1 MDSDDTRLER
11 LINQCKSN
19 DVDVK
24 VDALTKLQAEFESG
38 IEINDPDGLLNVLK
52 ACLRTPNQHL
62 TTATL
67 ASLPPLLPLLVSRS
81 VGQPQPSSS
90 QPRSPSSSTSSINPA
105 GVVDAATL
113 RQVLSAFLPTGG
125 VIERL
130 GDKEKAQIKARETLV
145 ILGGLA
151 FRTGSGSAMSAK
163 SRDKGPETPLMIFER
178 YMREAGLGSK
188 VWKVKEQSILT
199 LVHIRRAHHQFPMR
213 PYLSLLVDC
222 LEDTD
227 AHVRDCARLSVVE
240 LFTGPGVTDGARADL
255 KKEMTKK
262 GVRKT
267 IVDGVLSKLLGGS
280 INSNPQSRDGSENGD
295 ATSTKPKD
303 YIPPSLALQGR
314 RPTVGSQASGVS
326 RTASHG
332 SVRDIS
338 RPNSRAAMA
347 PPSVA
352 SSIPQT
358 PTSESTEIQPVYVS
372 IQSHPAKDLESEFAA
387 MLKPFEGKET
397 EHNWAAR
404 ERAVLRVRG
413 MLKGDVHLRY
423 LDVFLIS
430 LKDGFIQWS
439 LKTLASLRTTVSAN
453 TSFLYSELAI
463 ALGTAM
469 DPFCDTLLTNLLKMA
484 GFTKK
489 IAAQQSQASV
499 TAIINHTSPQ
509 PRMILTLLWNTL
521 QEKTVQ
527 TRAFVVAHLKQY
539 VEVHGH
545 RAKNTIEGSGGLDIL
560 EKSLKKALVDANP
573 AVREN
578 ARILFWVFEEVW
590 ADRGLAL
597 LDGLDSIARKQIEK
611 VCPKPELLAN
621 LPPTTPKNVKKT
633 SVAAAIA
640 ASRAKAKAIATAP
653 PTLRHQATSGS
664 HVPPVRRAASPATS
678 SRTSPVRPVSPLR
691 MSSSPPTSVPMG
703 RARPASGTMARSVSS
718 TAAPTS
724 HSRSPS
730 SGSSGSGRAAT
741 PPSPSEHSTFRRRA
755 SSPLAT
761 SATSVNRPS
770 TIRKALQTPLPASSP
785 SSVGHASPTPR
796 NTNGSARNAAVPI
809 PIRDPRLSFQMMDG
823 DDESL
828 LMAQAVPIPDDDSDS
843 EGDHS
848 INLMSFSAPYEMYPP
863 VTPKSRTVRN
873 SMSPRSIDSKPTV
886 SNALS
891 SGSVADMASDR
902 PVVEDALRARAE
914 QAESAAE
921 RLLEL
926 VDPEEDGLH
935 HSTIPPSLLVGSS
948 NGHALGKPKIK
959 PTPLPIT
966 QNHVIP
972 PVTPV
977 NRNAAIMRQAAMF
990 KDSPARN
997 GQSSTFIDILHG
1009 KKHETGWWL
1018 KRKALVAQGTP
1029 IRAIHPA
1036 DKITELQGYIA
1047 ALVEGEAGVQVLQK
1061 LALFSMENP
1070 VSESGSPPQSPGTGL
1085 PSSPSP
1091 FLNPSHSIP
1100 SLHADIWNANK
1111 NFERLFNALLQFLE
1125 PTKSEEEIEYG
1136 LILLWEML
1144 ENQGPYLE
1152 GRESDLFSVLLRVR
1166 YCNKLNV
1173 LEATNTIRDA
1183 LTANIEPVY
1192 GLTTMHASLRT
1203 FRTEPHPASSD
1214 EDVKSTAYAFGL
1226 IALGKFILRLPGEIA
1241 EEELPRL
1248 KGTLISSL
1256 NDKTSLIVRESAAAS
1271 IIAAQ
1276 LVLRDETH
1284 LFALL
1289 DGLADEKKN
1298 LLTYLFDKHGARGLT
1313 AATGSSGMDKLEKEI
1328 RRLDTRT
1335 STPSRPTAAAAPAPA
1350 PSLVARQMTSV
1361 QFEFQYDADGNML
1374 SDESGRSLS
1383 YDGHLPF
1390 VMINQ

>member
-1 MDSDDTRLER
+1 MDPGESRIER
-11 LINQCKSN
+11 LVNQCKSN

-24 VDALTKLQAEFESG
+24 VDSLTKLQGEFESG
-38 IEINDPDGLLNVLK
+38 VEIKDLDSLLNVLK
-52 ACLRTPNQHL
+52 ACLRTSNQHL

-67 ASLPPLLPLLVSRS
+67 AVLPPLLPLVITRS
-81 VGQPQPSSS
+81 VGSHLQRSSS
-90 QPRSPSSSTSSINPA
+90 QPRSPSSSTSSVNPS

-113 RQVLSAFLPTGG
+113 RQLLNALLPSGG

-130 GDKEKAQIKARETLV
+130 GDKEKAQLKARETLV

-151 FRTGSGSAMSAK
+151 FRAGGSSAMSAK

-178 YMREAGLGSK
+178 YLREAGLGSK
-188 VWKVKEQSILT
+188 VWKVREQSILT
-199 LVHIRRAHHQFPMR
+199 LVHIRRAHHQFPIR
-213 PYLSLLVDC
+213 PYLSLLVDG

-227 AHVRDCARLSVVE
+227 AHVRDCARQAVIE
-240 LFTGPGVTDGARADL
+240 LFTGPGVTDAARADL

-267 IVDGVLSKLLGGS
+267 IVDGVLSKLLGS
-280 INSNPQSRDGSENGD
+280 SVNSNPQSRDGSENGD
-295 ATSTKPKD
+295 APSTKPKE
-303 YIPPSLALQGR
+303 YIPPSLLLLGR
-314 RPTVGSQASGVS
+314 RPTVDSQGSGTS
-326 RTASHG
+326 RTASQG
-332 SVRDIS
+332 NARDIS
-338 RPNSRAAMA
+338 RPSSRAAVA

-352 SSIPQT
+352 PSSTQN
-358 PTSESTEIQPVYVS
+358 PTSESADIQPVYIAS
-372 IQSHPAKDLESEFAA
+372 TKDLESEFAA

-404 ERAVLRVRG
+404 DQAIIRVRG

-423 LDVFLIS
+423 SDVFLAS
-430 LKDGFIQWS
+430 LKEGFLQWS
-439 LKTLASLRTTVSAN
+439 LKTLASLRTTVAAN
-453 TSFLYSELAI
+453 TTFLYSELAA
-463 ALGTAM
+463 ALGTAL

-489 IAAQQSQASV
+489 ITAQQSQAAV
-499 TAIINHTSPQ
+499 TSIINRTSAQ
-509 PRMILTLLWNTL
+509 PRIILPLLWNTL
-521 QEKTVQ
+521 QDKTVQ
-527 TRAFVVAHLKQY
+527 SRAFVVAHLKQY

-545 RAKNTIEGSGGLDIL
+545 RSKNIIEGSGGLDLL
-560 EKSLKKALVDANP
+560 EKSLKKAIADANP

-578 ARILFWVFEEVW
+578 ARILFWVFQEVW
-590 ADRGLAL
+590 PERGLAI
-597 LDGLDSIARKQIEK
+597 LDGLDSIARKQVEK
-611 VCPKPELLAN
+611 ACPKPEMMAV
-621 LPPTTPKNVKKT
+621 LPPTTPKNVKKS

-664 HVPPVRRAASPATS
+664 YVSTSKRTASPGS
-678 SRTSPVRPVSPLR
+678 SSKTSPVRPASPLR
-691 MSSSPPTSVPMG
+691 MSSSPPASGPVG
-703 RARPASGTMARSVSS
+703 RSRTTSGTMARSVSS

-724 HSRSPS
+724 RSRSPS
-730 SGSSGSGRAAT
+730 TGSSGSVRAAT
-741 PPSPSEHSTFRRRA
+741 PPSPTEHSTSRRRA

-770 TIRKALQTPLPASSP
+770 TIRKALQTALPASPP
-785 SSVGHASPTPR
+785 SSAAQASSTPR
-796 NTNGSARNAAVPI
+796 NANGNARAAAVPV
-809 PIRDPRLSFQMMDG
+809 PARRSRVSLQMLNG

-828 LMAQAVPIPDDDSDS
+828 LMAQTVPIPDDDSDS

-848 INLMSFSAPYEMYPP
+848 INLMSFSAPYEMFPP
-863 VTPKSRTVRN
+863 STPQTKTAGGKE
-873 SMSPRSIDSKPTV
+873 SMSPRSIDSKPTAV

-891 SGSVADMASDR
+891 SGSIADMAGDR

-926 VDPEEDGLH
+926 VDPEEEGLQ
-935 HSTIPPSLLVGSS
+935 HSTIPPSLLLGSGI
-948 NGHALGKPKIK
+948 GHTLGKSKAK

-966 QNHVIP
+966 QNRAVP

-977 NRNAAIMRQAAMF
+977 NRSAAIMRQAAMF
-990 KDSPARN
+990 QDSPARN
-997 GQSSTFIDILHG
+997 GQSSSFMDVLQG

-1029 IRAIHPA
+1029 LRATQPA
-1036 DKITELQGYIA
+1036 DKAKELQGYIS
-1047 ALVEGEAGVQVLQK
+1047 ALTEGDSSIHVLQK
-1061 LALFSMENP
+1061 LALFSIENMASAA
-1070 VSESGSPPQSPGTGL
+1070 VSPPLSPGIGL
-1085 PSSPSP
+1085 PNSPSP
-1091 FLNPSHSIP
+1091 FSPSQSLP
-1100 SLHADIWNANK
+1100 SLNADLWEANK
-1111 NFERLFNALLQFLE
+1111 NFDRLFNALLQFLE
-1125 PTKSEEEIEYG
+1125 PTRSEEEIEYG

-1173 LEATNTIRDA
+1173 LEATNTLRDA
-1183 LTANIEPVY
+1183 LCANIEPVY
-1192 GLTTMHASLRT
+1192 GLTTMHASLRA
-1203 FRTEPHPASSD
+1203 FRAEPHPAFCD

-1226 IALGKFILRLPGEIA
+1226 IALGKFILRLPAEIA

-1248 KGTLISSL
+1248 KGTLISAL
-1256 NDKTSLIVRESAAAS
+1256 NDKSSLIVRESAAAS

-1298 LLTYLFDKHGARGLT
+1298 LLTYLFDKHGARGST
-1313 AATGSSGMDKLEKEI
+1313 AANSSSGMDKLEKEI

-1335 STPSRPTAAAAPAPA
+1335 STPSRPTAAAASALA
-1350 PSLVARQMTSV
+1350 PSPA
-1361 QFEFQYDADGNML
+1361 A
-1374 SDESGRSLS
+1374 
-1383 YDGHLPF
+1383 P
-1390 VMINQ
+1390 